1 MIYVGID
8 DTNNEESVGTAKFT
22 RQVASKVAE
31 KFRVYGVTRH
41 QLAQNS
47 EIDYSIHNF
56 CAVIHVEADKSH
68 LNTIFSIA
76 KTEIMNHFN
85 IGSDPGLATAHEDNI
100 SSSVVS
106 FGLDAKYKV
115 VKRDAAIKLARDSE
129 IIIEGFG
136 EAGNGVVGALA
147 GVGLASTKNDGRF
160 VQLGDLRKIKQPEPI
175 QKFLKS
181 GIDKVITVEGVIIEE
196 GIIFNTDNK
205 PVKPSPVNG
214 EIVLFVEPVDNM
226 FRAVNRD

>member
-22 RQVASKVAE
+22 RMVASKIAE

-41 QLAQNS
+41 QLCQDN
-47 EIDYSIHNF
+47 EIDYSVHNF

-76 KTEIMNHFN
+76 RTEITNNFN
-85 IGSDPGLATAHEDNI
+85 IGSDPGLAAAHESTV

-106 FGLDAKYKV
+106 FGLDAKYRV
-115 VKRDAAIKLARDSE
+115 VKKATVFSLVNNSE
-129 IIIEGFG
+129 IVIEGFG
-136 EAGNGVVGALA
+136 KAGNGVVGALA

-160 VQLGDLRKIKQPEPI
+160 VQLGDLRKIRQPESV
-175 QKFLKS
+175 QKFLNS
-181 GIDKVITVEGVIIEE
+181 GIDKIITLDGVVVEDGT
-196 GIIFNTDNK
+196 IFNTDNK

-214 EIVLFVEPVDNM
+214 EVILFVEPVNNM
-226 FRAVNRD
+226 FKAVNRD

>member
-22 RQVASKVAE
+22 RQVASKVAQ

-41 QLAQNS
+41 QLCQNN
-47 EIDYSIHNF
+47 EIEYSVHNF

-76 KTEIMNHFN
+76 RAEILNNYNM
-85 IGSDPGLATAHEDNI
+85 GSDPGLATAHGDTI
-100 SSSVVS
+100 SSFVVS

-115 VKRDAAIKLARDSE
+115 VNKDTAINLAKDSE

-160 VQLGDLRKIKQPEPI
+160 VQLGDLRKIKQPEPV

-181 GIDKVITVEGVIIEE
+181 GIDKIITLDGVAVEE

-214 EIVLFVEPVDNM
+214 EIVLFVEPVNNM
-226 FRAVNRD
+226 FKAVNRD